1 MGKARFGYDI
11 TLNQMARGIVANGL
25 GEVDFPYTFVG
36 RDTLERIIHSKVRRA
51 SKRDGVFVEIN
62 SVAKDRDKVPPQF
75 LPIQEA
81 GYAIHL
87 HKPKISD
94 NLMTI
99 YDSKYFVK
107 IGGRPIRGN
116 SVAEAVSLG
125 TLAIMNRD
133 EVTHG
138 ELIIDECNVGTSEE
152 VLQLMRRLDAD
163 DALYERLL
171 EKQRQALH
179 HLFFETPVES
189 LRNCLNIKRQ
199 MKPRRY
205 SLWDKLGDLLYLK
218 GCDVY
223 NFLKEKKRW
232 LKSLKKNK

>member
-1 MGKARFGYDI
+1 
-11 TLNQMARGIVANGL
+11 
-25 GEVDFPYTFVG
+25 
-36 RDTLERIIHSKVRRA
+36 
-51 SKRDGVFVEIN
+51 
-62 SVAKDRDKVPPQF
+62 
-75 LPIQEA
+75 
-81 GYAIHL
+81 
-87 HKPKISD
+87 
-94 NLMTI
+94 
-99 YDSKYFVK
+99 
-107 IGGRPIRGN
+107 
-116 SVAEAVSLG
+116 
-125 TLAIMNRD
+125 
-133 EVTHG
+133 
-138 ELIIDECNVGTSEE
+138 
-152 VLQLMRRLDAD
+152 MRRLDAD